1 MGQTTPPKFT
11 RGSPD
16 PAPRVW
22 PCLRWAIME
31 GTEVN
36 GFTGALTHMSGVLVR
51 GDRDTDTGT
60 TLWGHGRTELGLG
73 SRGGGSSPAHTR
85 ISGVPGRG
93 GAGNGERLR
102 FRLQA
107 MALVMQ
113 PEQIEGAGP
122 HLFPRCQL
130 CTRTPGAGRRSR
142 DPRPSGT
149 HRSIPSPVAEN
160 AGVWGRGPHPGLELG
175 VLTLALSSCHRCPLP
190 GNPPPPRGSGSWAR
204 LGSFRWFLG

>member
-31 GTEVN
+31 GTEVS
-36 GFTGALTHMSGVLVR
+36 GVTGALTHMSGVLVR

-85 ISGVPGRG
+85 ISGVP
-93 GAGNGERLR
+93 
-102 FRLQA
+102 
-107 MALVMQ
+107 
-113 PEQIEGAGP
+113 
-122 HLFPRCQL
+122 
-130 CTRTPGAGRRSR
+130 
-142 DPRPSGT
+142 
-149 HRSIPSPVAEN
+149 
-160 AGVWGRGPHPGLELG
+160 VWGGQEM
-175 VLTLALSSCHRCPLP
+175 
-190 GNPPPPRGSGSWAR
+190 GSVYGSDCRQWR
-204 LGSFRWFLG
+204 